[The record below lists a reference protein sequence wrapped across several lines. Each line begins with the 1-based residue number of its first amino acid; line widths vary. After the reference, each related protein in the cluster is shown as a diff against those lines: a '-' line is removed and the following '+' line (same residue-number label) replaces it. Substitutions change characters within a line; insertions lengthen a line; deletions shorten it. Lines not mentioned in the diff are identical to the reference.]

1 MRNQIFVSLGIL
13 MMLSSNAFPSN
24 SSDRQ
29 SDRLA
34 IQAHIDAV
42 FDAYI
47 RKDREDLRKTHAE
60 NWRGFL
66 SSSRQIIRG
75 IDEYMQQAEPFLSS
89 TYKIESYRILDMDIV
104 FYGDIA
110 FVSYI
115 ADLDLN
121 TQGQVSHNKLRVV
134 DLYVKSG
141 GHWNQ
146 AGSQVDTHPD
156 TLDSTSQSLQILNS
170 DEELKLLAARE
181 EVWRAWFANDSAVL
195 QKVIPKEVIAINSGE
210 ETWSDLTTV
219 LSSSRDSATSGT
231 KLVKLE
237 FPRTEIQVYGD
248 VAILYSRYAY
258 EVETKG
264 KRQPVSG
271 RATEV
276 FVRRNGAWVNTGWHL
291 DSEK

>member
-1 MRNQIFVSLGIL
+1 MRNRIFVSLGIL

-29 SDRLA
+29 TDRVA

-47 RKDREDLRKTHAE
+47 RKDRADLRKTHVE

-66 SSSRQIIRG
+66 SSSSQIIRG

-89 TYKIESYRILDMDIV
+89 SYKIDSYRILDLDFV
-104 FYGDIA
+104 FYGNTA

-121 TQGQVSHNKLRVV
+121 SQGQLIHNKLRVV
-134 DLYVKSG
+134 DLYVQSD

-146 AGSQVDTHPD
+146 AGSQVATHPD
-156 TLDSTSQSLQILNS
+156 ALDSAAQSLQILNS
-170 DEELKLLAARE
+170 DEEKKLLAARE
-181 EVWRAWFANDSAVL
+181 QVWRAWFANDSAVL

-210 ETWSDLTTV
+210 ETWSDLATV
-219 LSSSRDSATSGT
+219 LSGSRDSAASGT
-231 KLVKLE
+231 KLVRLE

-264 KRQPVSG
+264 KRQPGSG

-276 FVRRNGAWVNTGWHL
+276 FVHRNGVWVNTGWHL